1 MKFGGSLAQ
10 NIDFEVAN
18 FEVLRKTRVNM
29 LIFNL
34 AIIKI
39 EEEVSHE
46 MLVFML
52 PRVSFRVSGFA
63 VSMGGAAEPFVF
75 EGVKMSKLAEVWY
88 EMLDLRLQHVSSRVS
103 GFPLASQC
111 LWGKLQ
117 KHVFF
122 KVSQDVVMSF
132 RVAVVHFVTFPV
144 CQKACVC
151 VHDHR
156 GRKVTVS
163 LEKA

>member
-1 MKFGGSLAQ
+1 
-10 NIDFEVAN
+10 
-18 FEVLRKTRVNM
+18 
-29 LIFNL
+29 
-34 AIIKI
+34 
-39 EEEVSHE
+39 
-46 MLVFML
+46 
-52 PRVSFRVSGFA
+52 
-63 VSMGGAAEPFVF
+63 
-75 EGVKMSKLAEVWY
+75 MSKLAEVWY
-88 EMLDLRLQHVSSRVS
+88 EMLDLRLQHVSSRVP

-151 VHDHR
+151 VCTTIVAEKSPCLW
-156 GRKVTVS
+156 RKLKKLIFFKV
-163 LEKA
+163 